1 MRKRTEGLDPRLQEW
16 FEGLRP
22 TPPRDPQRAA
32 QGRESFLREA
42 RSLGRPMFRG
52 SDRRRIGWIG
62 FLASLT
68 SRENWSTIRV
78 AALLMSIVLFVGGGL
93 GVTAY
98 AAQGALPGDTL
109 YGIKTGLEEAQL
121 ALSST
126 AAGDFELHMQF
137 AAERLSEITALV
149 AEGRYEDAEAAVD
162 ALAYQLS
169 QASEALQVV
178 AEEDPILAAEL
189 ANRYVN
195 FITESRQPIT
205 VLMLSAPEGAQEV
218 LRDALS
224 VLEAAFGALGKY
236 HTGDDDLVD
245 DADKR
250 DDEADKPDVYWVDKP
265 DDDAAAPDDDAD
277 EPDDDAEEPDDD
289 AAEPDDDADEP
300 DDAAEPDDDAAEPDD
315 DAGEPDDDTDE
326 PDDDDDN
333 PEPDDTEEPDDD
345 VEEPDDE
352 EPEGSDD

>member
-1 MRKRTEGLDPRLQEW
+1 MRHGTDGLDPSLQKW
-16 FEGLRP
+16 LEGLRP
-22 TPPRDPQRAA
+22 TPPRNSQRAA
-32 QGRESFLREA
+32 QGRESFLQEA
-42 RSLGRPMFRG
+42 RSLGRPVFRD

-62 FLASLT
+62 LLGSLT
-68 SRENWSTIRV
+68 RRENWSTIRV

-93 GVTAY
+93 GVTAD
-98 AAQGALPGDTL
+98 AAQDALPGDTL
-109 YGIKTGLEEAQL
+109 YGIKTGLEEARL

-126 AAGDFELHMQF
+126 AAGDFELHMHF

-149 AEGRYEDAEAAVD
+149 AKGRYEDAEAAVD

-169 QASEALQVV
+169 EAIEALRSV
-178 AEEDPILAAEL
+178 AEVDPILAAEL
-189 ANRYVN
+189 ASRYGDFV
-195 FITESRQPIT
+195 TESRQAIT
-205 VLMLSAPEGAQEV
+205 VLMLCAPEGAQEV
-218 LRDALS
+218 LADALS

-245 DADKR
+245 DADKP
-250 DDEADKPDVYWVDKP
+250 DDDADKPDAYWIDKP
-265 DDDAAAPDDDAD
+265 DDDAA
-277 EPDDDAEEPDDD
+277 EPDAYADGPNDD

-300 DDAAEPDDDAAEPDD
+300 DDDAGKPDD

-352 EPEGSDD
+352 EPEGFDD